1 MDTSRRLPW
10 RHGIQ
15 ARFLPVLAVFVIV
28 SMAALGI
35 TLLFNQREITLNR
48 FQQDTHDLL
57 QVLRDKSSAYSTFL
71 ARIAPQGILAH
82 DYLLLED
89 YAKELSADPDIVYAV
104 IINRANRPLTH
115 FLKKTDASAA
125 PSNRNGVEPEEF
137 DRLLAKA
144 RADSSLLIA
153 KREIR
158 YNGTSL
164 GSVEIGLS
172 QAKIAH
178 SLENLRIN
186 QQQELNRIAVLTG
199 GEILFA
205 LVVLILLSEWA
216 FNRMVARPIQTLG
229 VDMARVQSGDL
240 SARARVNREDE
251 IGLLASSFNRMATD
265 LQGHVRQIEEQR
277 LAYKETRDYLAN
289 ILDNS
294 ADMIV
299 TTSLDSAVVEFNAAA
314 ERILGYSHE
323 EITGTPW
330 NRVYMDETEREK
342 LTAYVRR
349 EESTQN
355 IETVLRRKNG
365 STVEVELT
373 LSPLRDNAGKTIG
386 TVYIVRDVTHAK
398 AMRLKLIQAEKMA
411 SIGQVASWIAHQIRN
426 SLGRLLMHVHA
437 LRPPET
443 GEASPKKAHD
453 EFIVGIHEMD
463 TLVTDLLEYSKTMTL
478 HPAPMRLNASLDG
491 LIATLVPDK
500 PGSRL
505 DVERVYEPALPVI
518 QADVFKVE
526 QAIGNILKNALEAMP
541 EGGKLRVTTR
551 HVSQTR
557 NIAIRIEDNGPGIR
571 PGDLPHVF
579 RPFFTTKPHG
589 TGLGLAMA
597 ARIVEAHGGTMR
609 AENSSYGGALFTLI
623 LPEIPRKHESHE

>member
-48 FQQDTHDLL
+48 FKQDTHDLQ

-89 YAKELSADPDIVYAV
+89 YAKELSADPDVVYAV
-104 IINRANRPLTH
+104 IVNRANRPLTH
-115 FLKKTDASAA
+115 FLKKADASAA
-125 PSNRNGVEPEEF
+125 PSNRYGVEPEEF

-144 RADSSLLIA
+144 RADSSLLIT

-164 GSVEIGLS
+164 GSIEIGLS
-172 QAKIAH
+172 QAKIAR

-240 SARARVNREDE
+240 GARARVNRKDE

-299 TTSLDSAVVEFNAAA
+299 TTSLGSAVVEFNAAA
-314 ERILGYSHE
+314 ERILGYSHA

-349 EESTQN
+349 EESAQN

-443 GEASPKKAHD
+443 GDASPKKAHD

-491 LIATLVPDK
+491 LIAMLVPDK
-500 PGSRL
+500 PGSHL

-526 QAIGNILKNALEAMP
+526 QALGNILKNALEAMP

-551 HVSQTR
+551 HVSQAR

-597 ARIVEAHGGTMR
+597 ARIVEAHGGTMH
-609 AENSSYGGALFTLI
+609 AENTSYGGALFTLI